1 LDYVDGGI
9 LSYKYHVIKPDSDI
23 YELIIKRY
31 DLTPDKCVFI
41 DDTEKN
47 VIGAIRSGIKGI
59 HFQSI
64 EQMMDELKKLGI
76 KRI

>member
-1 LDYVDGGI
+1 M
-9 LSYKYHVIKPDSDI
+9 IKPDHDI

-47 VIGAIRSGIKGI
+47 VIGAIKAGIKGI
-59 HFQSI
+59 HFQSL
-64 EQMMDELKKLGI
+64 EQMMDELNELGV